1 MCLTSGS
8 DNEQTTAIP
17 SEKKLAAMLNGK
29 KLIYCT
35 DAEIGSHNIRNFN
48 SMGTSVFNDCDY
60 RLLSSDQEINIA
72 DMKAFDKNAPEN
84 KKRYQD
90 KTYKIIPAD
99 KAMDLGF
106 HEEKGLKNGR
116 ARKVKSKAVVH
127 QKLSL
132 HSQ

>member
-1 MCLTSGS
+1 
-8 DNEQTTAIP
+8 
-17 SEKKLAAMLNGK
+17 
-29 KLIYCT
+29 
-35 DAEIGSHNIRNFN
+35 
-48 SMGTSVFNDCDY
+48 
-60 RLLSSDQEINIA
+60 
-72 DMKAFDKNAPEN
+72 MKAFDKNAPEN

-127 QKLSL
+127 QKVIVTFSMKMMEYQRFIRIVRYNLL
-132 HSQ
+132 KICYITLTLRLTKRDRMI

>member
-1 MCLTSGS
+1 MVPTIL
-8 DNEQTTAIP
+8 EI
-17 SEKKLAAMLNGK
+17 
-29 KLIYCT
+29 LILWG
-35 DAEIGSHNIRNFN
+35 A
-48 SMGTSVFNDCDY
+48 SVFNDCDY

-127 QKLSL
+127 QKVIVTFSMKMMEY
-132 HSQ
+132 QRFIRNRQI

>member
-1 MCLTSGS
+1 
-8 DNEQTTAIP
+8 
-17 SEKKLAAMLNGK
+17 
-29 KLIYCT
+29 
-35 DAEIGSHNIRNFN
+35 
-48 SMGTSVFNDCDY
+48 
-60 RLLSSDQEINIA
+60 
-72 DMKAFDKNAPEN
+72 MKAFDKNAPEN

-127 QKLSL
+127 QKVIVTFSMKMMEY
-132 HSQ
+132 QRFKRNRQI

>member
-1 MCLTSGS
+1 MDSDGIPLTMCLTSGS

-48 SMGTSVFNDCDY
+48 SMGGH
-60 RLLSSDQEINIA
+60 LSLMTVITACYPQIKEINIA

-106 HEEKGLKNGR
+106 HE
-116 ARKVKSKAVVH
+116 RKRG
-127 QKLSL
+127 
-132 HSQ
+132 